1 MSGTY
6 TIDALRAIIA
16 PILDRYGMAS
26 ASLFGTNGTLKY

>member
-6 TIDALRAIIA
+6 TKAELRSIIA